1 ADPTA
6 GFAFG
11 SIFLGLGT
19 SIMYT
24 NNLAAICDHSDPSWR
39 SSALGTYR
47 FWRDMGYAVGALVTG
62 AIADWVGIPWSVA
75 FAAILTFISA
85 VLVALL
91 YQEVLPVDDE
101 LPTKGADLVYYSQPP
116 VCSPKP

>member
-1 ADPTA
+1 RKWFIVGGLATCFLGLITMIGAGVNSENPEA
-6 GFAFG
+6 GFAIG

-24 NNLAAICDHSDPSWR
+24 NNLAAIVDHSDPSWR

-62 AIADWVGIPWSVA
+62 
-75 FAAILTFISA
+75 
-85 VLVALL
+85 
-91 YQEVLPVDDE
+91 
-101 LPTKGADLVYYSQPP
+101 PTLGRPTP
-116 VCSPKP
+116 